1 MILKTNL
8 YEKTFILFRSISVS
22 QCGCRE
28 NLQNKKS
35 PELFSPGFLIKSIG
49 KG

>member
-8 YEKTFILFRSISVS
+8 YEKTFILFRGISAS
-22 QCGCRE
+22 RSGRQQKLR
-28 NLQNKKS
+28 NKKS
-35 PELFSPGFLIKSIG
+35 PELFSPGFLIKSIS

>member
-8 YEKTFILFRSISVS
+8 YEKTFILFRGIFAFGSAC
-22 QCGCRE
+22 QQK
-28 NLQNKKS
+28 LQNKKS